1 MSNAVAFLET
11 MAGRPLHAWNGDEY
25 DAAVAALD
33 VEPAQRRALLERD
46 GDGLAALL
54 RARATMFCMVMTPD
68 GGETEAPLD
77 APDRDD
83 DADDDRD
90 DDRHPGGDRDPA
102 DGPVRPD

>member
-11 MAGRPLHAWNGDEY
+11 MASRPLHAWNGDEY

-46 GDGLAALL
+46 GDGLGELL
-54 RARATMFCMVMTPD
+54 RARPAMFCMIMTPD

-77 APDRDD
+77 TPDH
-83 DADDDRD
+83 DDDRD
-90 DDRHPGGDRDPA
+90 DDDDDRPDGDRDHG